1 MDDPSRSRP
10 PSSPTPLQGQVPS
23 PAVLV
28 AHSKGGLIGK
38 RVMLDEVRPGERA
51 VGLVAVGSPFGGSSL
66 SWRILARTPLGMF
79 APAGLVIQALA
90 AELVLNSRIVSIG
103 SAWDEMVPNG
113 THLDGATNV
122 TVAGAGHFL
131 PLAEPHVV
139 QLAHEHV
146 QALWESRH

>member
-1 MDDPSRSRP
+1 M
-10 PSSPTPLQGQVPS
+10 
-23 PAVLV
+23 
-28 AHSKGGLIGK
+28 
-38 RVMLDEVRPGERA
+38 
-51 VGLVAVGSPFGGSSL
+51 GSPFGGSSL

-131 PLAEPHVV
+131 PHVV
-139 QLAHEHV
+139 QLVHEHV

>member
-1 MDDPSRSRP
+1 
-10 PSSPTPLQGQVPS
+10 
-23 PAVLV
+23 
-28 AHSKGGLIGK
+28 
-38 RVMLDEVRPGERA
+38 
-51 VGLVAVGSPFGGSSL
+51 
-66 SWRILARTPLGMF
+66 MF

-139 QLAHEHV
+139 QLVHEHV